1 MLPLHNSATALS
13 GKSRDAVRLSDNTR
27 LSAGGLAVMSL
38 NLPVHAGLTSSRS
51 TRLSVFTLWVY
62 HYKRNAHRRIF
73 PMVGLIGIEPMTS
86 TMSTW
91 RSNQLSYNPLTEFNY
106 THQSEKC
113 KFFFSIPSISYGNS
127 MISPCG
133 QIQAD
138 LFKKQACANGRR
150 AKA

>member
-1 MLPLHNSATALS
+1 MLPLHNSATAFLE
-13 GKSRDAVRLSDNTR
+13 KSRDAVRLSDNTR

-38 NLPVHAGLTSSRS
+38 SLPVAAGLTSSQS

-91 RSNQLSYNPLTEFNY
+91 RSNQLSYNPLRSLIIHILRKNA
-106 THQSEKC
+106 S
-113 KFFFSIPSISYGNS
+113 FFFRFLKVLRFRVGTADFQNVGKQTAY
-127 MISPCG
+127 CG
-133 QIQAD
+133 FPA
-138 LFKKQACANGRR
+138 AEV
-150 AKA
+150 